1 MADSIVRLT
10 VEDSSFNAK
19 IKAAAK
25 AFADFGARVTSAGV
39 DAFKNFATGANTAKV
54 AFQGF
59 NTALK
64 ANALV
69 LVATL
74 AVQVGQAI
82 GEMIGDWISGADD
95 AEAAQK
101 KLNDELDRTAQ
112 IVKGILAE
120 SDFNARIAKAAGKS
134 TSEILQMKY
143 QAADAA
149 YNKAMSALFD
159 PNVKVGTE
167 EYNKAKKMFDEAE
180 KARTKAWQDIQVD
193 NTAREHKTGEYAPK
207 GGGSGRSS
215 KTNIPE
221 YSDFSKLLFNNSKQ
235 DLKAEENFQSIWE
248 MIGEAGRKQIAETME
263 KQWDYGK
270 DISKEWKVDSKGN
283 LTNKPETRAQ
293 ESMARDLSK
302 FTGYAEKTLG
312 GVGDIVGGLSQLGVD
327 IPKGLQD
334 VLSGI
339 QGITSIV
346 TGIASLVAMIE
357 ALTGVQTTES
367 TIKTIP
373 GIGWLL
379 AGGGI
384 VRAAQGYVPGN
395 NYSGDMVPALL
406 NSGELVL
413 NRAQQNSLAN
423 ELQGNGMQNLRL
435 RTEVSGRNLIV
446 VIENDLKATGK
457 GQLVTFKG

>member
-1 MADSIVRLT
+1 MTPIVNNTT
-10 VEDSSFNAK
+10 VDT
-19 IKAAAK
+19 
-25 AFADFGARVTSAGV
+25 GGTAGGGGG
-39 DAFKNFATGANTAKV
+39 KG
-54 AFQGF
+54 GF
-59 NTALK
+59 N
-64 ANALV
+64 V
-69 LVATL
+69 
-74 AVQVGQAI
+74 
-82 GEMIGDWISGADD
+82 S
-95 AEAAQK
+95 
-101 KLNDELDRTAQ
+101 
-112 IVKGILAE
+112 
-120 SDFNARIAKAAGKS
+120 SIAFD
-134 TSEILQMKY
+134 Q
-143 QAADAA
+143 
-149 YNKAMSALFD
+149 NKAML
-159 PNVKVGTE
+159 
-167 EYNKAKKMFDEAE
+167 
-180 KARTKAWQDIQVD
+180 
-193 NTAREHKTGEYAPK
+193 
-207 GGGSGRSS
+207 SGV
-215 KTNIPE
+215 
-221 YSDFSKLLFNNSKQ
+221 
-235 DLKAEENFQSIWE
+235 KAEENFQSIWE
-248 MIGEAGRKQIAETME
+248 MIGEAGRKQIAETLD

-270 DISKEWKVDSKGN
+270 DISKEWNVDSKGN

-312 GVGDIVGGLSQLGVD
+312 GVGDIVGGLGQLGVD

-423 ELQGNGMQNLRL
+423 DLQGNGLQNLRL

-446 VIENDLKATGK
+446 VMENDLKARGK